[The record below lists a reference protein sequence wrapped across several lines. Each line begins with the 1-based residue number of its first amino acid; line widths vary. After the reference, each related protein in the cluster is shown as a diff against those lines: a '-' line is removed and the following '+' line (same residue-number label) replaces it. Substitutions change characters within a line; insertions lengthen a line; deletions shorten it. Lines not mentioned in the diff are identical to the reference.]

1 LNRYPELKSFL
12 KDGEAEQYAGIK
24 VTYVAGRTAVL
35 TIYQDK
41 VKQEEVVLH
50 ELKNKAAMHELFRQK
65 GFVLK
70 SELAKQ
76 GTGPNLG
83 VAKADATTTIAAA
96 AKEIDAAAGQQ
107 ANPTLSAQQQQEAAE
122 AAAIQV
128 LRLGAAAALRRQDN
142 AEAAATGGGG
152 RGRRKKN
159 NNARNKKQSASK
171 AAQQA
176 GVVVDGGGAGSS
188 SWSEMLQLYAFLT
201 AAVLLAAGSYKGLR
215 GRHRA
220 QGIGGI
226 GMGTTGGGGSSSS
239 RLWRRAR

>member
-12 KDGEAEQYAGIK
+12 KDGEAESYAGIK

-35 TIYQDK
+35 TIYQDQQ
-41 VKQEEVVLH
+41 KQEEVVLH

-70 SELAKQ
+70 SELVSKQ
-76 GTGPNLG
+76 VTGPSVG
-83 VAKADATTTIAAA
+83 VAKADATTTAAA
-96 AKEIDAAAGQQ
+96 AVAAKASEAAAGQQ
-107 ANPTLSAQQQQEAAE
+107 ANQTAQQQQEAAEAE

-142 AEAAATGGGG
+142 ADAAATGGGG

-159 NNARNKKQSASK
+159 NNNARNKKSASSK
-171 AAQQA
+171 ASSQQG

-220 QGIGGI
+220 QGIGG
-226 GMGTTGGGGSSSS
+226 SSS

>member
-35 TIYQDK
+35 TIYQNQQ
-41 VKQEEVVLH
+41 KQEEVVLH
-50 ELKNKAAMHELFRQK
+50 ELKNKAAMHALFRQK

-70 SELAKQ
+70 SELVKQ
-76 GTGPNLG
+76 GTDPHVGE
-83 VAKADATTTIAAA
+83 AKAGATTTIGTAAM
-96 AKEIDAAAGQQ
+96 ETDAAAGQQ
-107 ANPTLSAQQQQEAAE
+107 SNQTAQQQQEAAEAEAE

-142 AEAAATGGGG
+142 ADAAAAGGGGGGG

-159 NNARNKKQSASK
+159 NNNARNKKNASSK
-171 AAQQA
+171 ASSQQG
-176 GVVVDGGGAGSS
+176 GVVVDGGGGAGSS

-215 GRHRA
+215 GRYRG
-220 QGIGGI
+220 QGSGIGG
-226 GMGTTGGGGSSSS
+226 SSS